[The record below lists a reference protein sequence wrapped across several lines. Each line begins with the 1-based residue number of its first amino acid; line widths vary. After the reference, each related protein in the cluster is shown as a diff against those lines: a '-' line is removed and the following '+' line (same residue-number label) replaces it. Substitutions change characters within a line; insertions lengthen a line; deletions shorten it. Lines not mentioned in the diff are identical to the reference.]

1 MTNMQSKSNPLDTI
15 REQKGQLILQASV
28 DLCRSYDE
36 YRYAWCIILLSLLFI
51 NAVEPAPVGRVSR
64 VAGGNLNVAPSTP
77 NVLPAGQL
85 AVSVVFSKRTF
96 LRRSL
101 LGDGRSECGNNF
113 FVKS

>member
-1 MTNMQSKSNPLDTI
+1 MRTLSNSLDNF
-15 REQKGQLILQASV
+15 RKQEEQYLLQTLV
-28 DLCRSYDE
+28 CLCRSYDE